1 MGCNQCLLISSLF
14 VAANI
19 QSYLILIKLLW
30 TLWQLRCN
38 TFKFF
43 PCHIRVSSNVLSRR
57 NAIVACPAL
66 FIGICTVFTTVLC
79 LLLSYSLLVYFPIC
93 WLLYKVCVTEFQLQW
108 RCYSSLAP
116 ACANSFRGLSKL
128 IRAFAQQLIILVY
141 STWPLCFKMRSFS
154 INKSV
159 LGRSLHQKNSPRI
172 LNYCTV
178 GWSELVLFAIFKK
191 LHVSADQVYF

>member
-57 NAIVACPAL
+57 NTIVACPAL
-66 FIGICTVFTTVLC
+66 FIGICTVFTTVLYLSLSPLVVFTARLFPY
-79 LLLSYSLLVYFPIC
+79 LLIVVQG
-93 WLLYKVCVTEFQLQW
+93 LLYGISASVALLQLP
-108 RCYSSLAP
+108 C
-116 ACANSFRGLSKL
+116 ACLRQF
-128 IRAFAQQLIILVY
+128 F
-141 STWPLCFKMRSFS
+141 
-154 INKSV
+154 
-159 LGRSLHQKNSPRI
+159 PRI
-172 LNYCTV
+172 VEVNQSLCWAINYFGIQYVTFV
-178 GWSELVLFAIFKK
+178 F
-191 LHVSADQVYF
+191 